1 LIFFSQT
8 KNKIVGF
15 ESLGYTLNI
24 VHTVLSDDSINLIDK
39 QSKIENLSY
48 PFLVKFNTTKNS
60 YPKGIIKIV
69 DKLDKTL
76 LPSSHGSDINHLSP
90 TIILNLKE
98 QTKLKFEWQEI
109 AGQLITY
116 LEYAERND
124 QSFSFF
130 IVSWTIDYFR
140 KYANEGMNA
149 DLKDSLAEGLLD
161 VYSFHRVWL
170 VFLRF

>member
-1 LIFFSQT
+1 M
-8 KNKIVGF
+8 
-15 ESLGYTLNI
+15 
-24 VHTVLSDDSINLIDK
+24 
-39 QSKIENLSY
+39 
-48 PFLVKFNTTKNS
+48 
-60 YPKGIIKIV
+60 
-69 DKLDKTL
+69 DKTL